1 MINNKVKGEVY
12 AKFKNI
18 AELAKI
24 IGWNKQ
30 KLSLT
35 VNGKREPNLS
45 EVQTLANVLNIDVDK
60 LASFFL
66 ELRSQKCD
74 KQGLLHKTNY

>member
-18 AELAKI
+18 AELAKKL
-24 IGWNKQ
+24 GWSRQ
-30 KLSLT
+30 KLSLI

-45 EVQTLANVLNIDVDK
+45 EVQVMANALNMEADK

-66 ELRSQKCD
+66 EMKSQNCD
-74 KQGLLHKTNY
+74 R